1 MQASR
6 TRARLRRTFSSTHLP
21 TKPVVPVMK
30 TSLPASACVR
40 KVAAAQERAV
50 TSRKRPATSS
60 HRQNYPTR
68 KASREAARG
77 GARCAFAASHSDV
90 EDYFHSGSSSRNS
103 SLSCACFFRDLSEN
117 SKPAMR
123 RSWLVLLAVGSG
135 ALAVPAARHGETGH
149 KSRQGGAGP
158 AFPPLSLHCVAC
170 ACCTW
175 WPRPPWPSHRRT
187 EAEATATAWQPR
199 ACALHAQRG

>member
-1 MQASR
+1 M
-6 TRARLRRTFSSTHLP
+6 
-21 TKPVVPVMK
+21 
-30 TSLPASACVR
+30 
-40 KVAAAQERAV
+40 
-50 TSRKRPATSS
+50 TSRKRLATSS
-60 HRQNYPTR
+60 HRQNYPPR

-77 GARCAFAASHSDV
+77 GARSAFAASLHSDV
-90 EDYFHSGSSSRNS
+90 DCFSELPHWAI
-103 SLSCACFFRDLSEN
+103 LFFRDLSEN

-170 ACCTW
+170 ARGTW

-199 ACALHAQRG
+199 AGALHVQRG